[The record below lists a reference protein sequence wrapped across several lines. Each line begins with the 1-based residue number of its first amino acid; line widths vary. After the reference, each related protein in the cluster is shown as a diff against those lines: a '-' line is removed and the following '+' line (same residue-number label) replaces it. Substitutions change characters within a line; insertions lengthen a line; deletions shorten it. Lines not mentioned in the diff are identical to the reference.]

1 MPVYE
6 YVCTQCG
13 ERFERLVAYAEA
25 DRVCC
30 RRCGAP
36 EVRRLVSVIAP
47 PRPARSSEG
56 CGCGG
61 SCNCAVH

>member
-6 YVCTQCG
+6 YVCCECG
-13 ERFERLVAYAEA
+13 DRFERLVAYTEA
-25 DRVCC
+25 DGVECT
-30 RRCGAP
+30 RCGSR
-36 EVRRLVSVIAP
+36 EVRRLVSLIAA

-61 SCNCAVH
+61 SCSCGAH